1 MGRIIGDYHI
11 VIRQLIL
18 CYITT
23 SRLLSISPGIAI
35 ATIGFF
41 IYFQK
46 IRKIIGFV
54 KHDFKGF

>member
-23 SRLLSISPGIAI
+23 SRLLIALVQE
-35 ATIGFF
+35 
-41 IYFQK
+41 YP
-46 IRKIIGFV
+46 
-54 KHDFKGF
+54 